1 MMRAVTDQPFTLR
14 VPLHDD
20 AYAVLANETRW
31 RDEFATV
38 RLPYETRVL
47 AESQLAPRAWV
58 RLTAFTI
65 GSGGEGGVIWI
76 DLASP
81 RPAPTEII
89 AGRALLR
96 AFAADSSERRRILS
110 RVLLH
115 FVLLE
120 YTEDAERTTWR
131 APALGDDIGAA
142 LVGGSISSNPTLWR
156 ALRSDMEQSRPSVVV
171 GLRDAGGVPLAG
183 RHDGLVTMPVA
194 LGGLETG
201 HLLAS
206 LESRWRGSLGRFS
219 ALRGYR
225 WFADHFAAAP
235 ELSTSRFLSSVL
247 RFGERRTRH
256 REVPDRLAELELPV
270 YYPST
275 SSELRSLASA
285 GLLPASPGVFWDVSR
300 PYGGDPLT
308 AAGYAHR
315 HLGAFGLTALA
326 TADDPTRR
334 ANFLLAATSA
344 AIVAAASGDVG

>member
-1 MMRAVTDQPFTLR
+1 MRAATDQPLTLR
-14 VPLHDD
+14 IPLHDD

-65 GSGGEGGVIWI
+65 GSGGEGGVVWI

-89 AGRALLR
+89 AGRALMR

-115 FVLLE
+115 FLLLE

-131 APALGDDIGAA
+131 APATGDDIAGA
-142 LVGGSISSNPTLWR
+142 LVGGSINSNLTLWR
-156 ALRSDMEQSRPSVVV
+156 ALRSDMEQSRPSVVL
-171 GLRDAGGVPLAG
+171 GLRDAGGVPPAG
-183 RHDGLVTMPVA
+183 RHAGLVTLPVA

-201 HLLAS
+201 HLLDS
-206 LESRWRGSLGRFS
+206 LDSRWRGRLGRFS
-219 ALRGYR
+219 PLRGYR
-225 WFADHFAAAP
+225 WFADHFSAAP
-235 ELSTSRFLSSVL
+235 ELSASRFLSSFL
-247 RFGERRTRH
+247 RFGDFRTRH
-256 REVPDRLAELELPV
+256 HPVPDRLAELELPV

-275 SSELRSLASA
+275 PPDLRSLASA
-285 GLLPASPGVFWDVSR
+285 GLLPALPGVFWDVSR

-315 HLGAFGLTALA
+315 HLGSFGLTALA
-326 TADDPTRR
+326 TADDPTQR

-344 AIVAAASGDVG
+344 AIVAAASGKIG